1 MILTCPNCATRYQV
15 DAQAFAA
22 SGRQVR
28 CAKCEYS
35 WFQPAI
41 APEFEPQAAPPRRHY
56 DSEEDTGREI
66 VEEAPEPAE
75 TNPAFVASDRARR
88 RRRRTGALI
97 AWLVLIVIVG
107 GLGAASYLYRY
118 EIVAAW
124 PQAGTLYDMIGV
136 DAQGLKFNKVIWT
149 QELEDGNP
157 VLVIS
162 GEIVNMTSNKLEVP
176 KVRVSLRDGQ
186 RRDIYHW
193 TFAPD
198 VAQLAP
204 GQAAPFM
211 TRLSRPPAEAVD
223 FEVRM
228 ARAGE

>member
-15 DAQAFAA
+15 DAQAF
-22 SGRQVR
+22 STQGRQVR

-41 APEFEPQAAPPRRHY
+41 EAEEEAPRRL
-56 DSEEDTGREI
+56 DIEEDTGREI
-66 VEEAPEPAE
+66 TGEEPP
-75 TNPAFVASDRARR
+75 PPPVRSRR
-88 RRRRTGALI
+88 RRRRMSALI

-107 GLGAASYLYRY
+107 GLGAASYLFRY

-124 PQAGTLYDMIGV
+124 PQAATLYDMLGV
-136 DAQGLKFNKVIWT
+136 DAQGLKFNNVIWT
-149 QELEDGNP
+149 QETEDGMP

-162 GEIVNMTSNKLEVP
+162 GEIVNVTGQNVAVP

-198 VAQLAP
+198 VAQLAA
-204 GQAAPFM
+204 GSAAPFM
-211 TRLSRPPAEAVD
+211 TRLSSPPADAVD

-228 ARAGE
+228 ARPGE